1 MTSEKSVFVGN
12 IPYDAREEE
21 LKACFEAIGPVVS
34 FRLVRDRDSGKPKGY
49 GFCEFKEKVYAR
61 CAIKHM
67 NNYEFNGRPLRVD
80 YSEKHRNVLPA
91 ADSRGPNS
99 LIEEF
104 MRLGPEEA
112 NYLFS
117 VLQKYSHSNEQE
129 FYTILKARPY
139 LILALMKVMDKF
151 NGEMGNWRPGM
162 VSDGLLPNPDP
173 MMLQGLPGFPQ
184 NHY

>member
-12 IPYDAREEE
+12 IPYDAREED

-34 FRLVRDRDSGKPKGY
+34 FRLVRDRDSRKPKGY
-49 GFCEFKEKVYAR
+49 GFCEFKEKEYAR

-91 ADSRGPNS
+91 NEPRGQS
-99 LIEEF
+99 CLVEEF
-104 MRLGPEEA
+104 MHLGPEEA

-139 LILALMKVMDKF
+139 LILALMKLMDKF
-151 NGEMGNWRPGM
+151 NGEMGNLRTGQM
-162 VSDGLLPNPDP
+162 SDGLLPIPDS
-173 MMLQGLPGFPQ
+173 MALQGMPGFPQ
-184 NHY
+184 PPY